1 MITFFLSFCKPGT
14 VNVYSN
20 YSFGVSAEH
29 RCAALGPRR
38 RRSARERGSERAPPS
53 VKVFTETSSSTTNL
67 SGSVKCG
74 KMGAS
79 RSAPQEEHFEELAA
93 RTGFSLEQIVHLHKR
108 FNYLTSNKSTLR
120 RENFDSVTDL
130 TWNPIRSEIV
140 EAFFDKRNFQHRG
153 KGSVQEINFEEFLT
167 VMSHF
172 RPPELQMTAEQREG
186 LRTQKLRFLFNMYD
200 TDSDGKITLQEYRHV
215 VEELLSRSGAIG
227 KDTAKEIADAAMLEV
242 ASITVVHMEPDE
254 FYEGITFEQFVK
266 ILKDIEIESKMY
278 VRFLN
283 MDATT
288 LCR

>member
-200 TDSDGKITLQEYRHV
+200 TDSDGKITLQEYRHHKFRNKFY
-215 VEELLSRSGAIG
+215 LQFPQ
-227 KDTAKEIADAAMLEV
+227 
-242 ASITVVHMEPDE
+242 EPDE